1 MSEHDADPVLSCF
14 CYFDHDADARLDPT
28 QFKMALQALG
38 TTPSQKD
45 VDDQLQATG
54 TSIAYP
60 AFKAA
65 YEKLREQV
73 LKKEQFIEKFED
85 LLGPDHTEGEK
96 KIPYELLEY
105 ICQNCQPKPSL
116 QEPDK
121 PVDNLTADEIEYVLS
136 LVEPDD
142 NGMIDV
148 FKFADALM
156 DTRT

>member
-1 MSEHDADPVLSCF
+1 M
-14 CYFDHDADARLDPT
+14 R
-28 QFKMALQALG
+28 
-38 TTPSQKD
+38 
-45 VDDQLQATG
+45 
-54 TSIAYP
+54 
-60 AFKAA
+60 
-65 YEKLREQV
+65 
-73 LKKEQFIEKFED
+73 KEQFIEKFED

>member
-1 MSEHDADPVLSCF
+1 M
-14 CYFDHDADARLDPT
+14 
-28 QFKMALQALG
+28 G
-38 TTPSQKD
+38 
-45 VDDQLQATG
+45 
-54 TSIAYP
+54 IAYP

-85 LLGPDHTEGEK
+85 LLGPDHAEGEK

-136 LVEPDD
+136 LVALAFCECLEFCR
-142 NGMIDV
+142 V
-148 FKFADALM
+148 FFFCAARSSLRSASGKHV
-156 DTRT
+156 